1 MINKKKIFCFDIDN
15 TICYTKKSNY
25 HSSKPIKDMITIIN
39 SLFLNGHKIKIF
51 TARHMGRNKDDSKKI
66 SVNVKLKTKK
76 QLKMWGV
83 KYHELIFGKPSYDII
98 VDDKSILYN
107 KKKTI
112 IKLKKFLI

>member
-1 MINKKKIFCFDIDN
+1 MVIKSKFLLRDIWVETKMIQ
-15 TICYTKKSNY
+15 
-25 HSSKPIKDMITIIN
+25 
-39 SLFLNGHKIKIF
+39 
-51 TARHMGRNKDDSKKI
+51 KKI